1 MEKSKQLIGF
11 RSNGIWTLN
20 DLQSF
25 IKSIEEIYNVFSAIK
40 IKENQDRKKENLL
53 K

>member
-40 IKENQDRKKENLL
+40 IKKTRIEKKESL